1 MAILSSVILLA
12 QNASSSINTNL
23 QDSENMLQNANQELD
38 VLKDQYNNMLNQPV
52 ETSFFNFS
60 NLYFW
65 LVLVGLLLLAFGL
78 LFLLAE
84 LQNRGKKQTVIKKE
98 PKEEAPIEDI
108 DNEEEEDDEEEPELD
123 QEAEEEKVEEELE
136 EEEQDD
142 DGDEEDLPK
151 RKSSKPIKIKVQKIK

>member
-1 MAILSSVILLA
+1 MAIFSPIILLA

-38 VLKDQYNNMLNQPV
+38 VLKDQYNNILSQSPDA
-52 ETSFFNFS
+52 TFFNFG

-84 LQNRGKKQTVIKKE
+84 LQNKDRGKKSKVAE
-98 PKEEAPIEDI
+98 RKEELPI
-108 DNEEEEDDEEEPELD
+108 DDAENDETESELD
-123 QEAEEEKVEEELE
+123 QEAEEEKVEEELA
-136 EEEQDD
+136 EEEQDLD
-142 DGDEEDLPK
+142 DDQDEEEDLPK
-151 RKSSKPIKIKVQKIK
+151 KKSSKPIKIKVQKIK